1 MTWAVVPAAGR
12 GTRFGAETPKQ
23 YLMLAGR
30 PVIEH
35 SLRAVLDHDDVDGVV
50 VALAADDHDWPGWR
64 DIGGKPVITCIGG
77 GERADSVLAGLQ
89 ALPAS
94 VSDDQWVLV
103 HDAARPCLRRQDLAR
118 LLAVGQGDPV
128 GALLAAPVRDTLKRA
143 DQAGRSA
150 ATEPREWL
158 WRALTP
164 QLFRRGGL
172 TRALL
177 AALGA
182 GLRVT
187 DEAMAM
193 ERIGLKPCLVEG
205 SEDNLKITTP
215 ADLALAEFLLARGL
229 HQA

>member
-12 GTRFGAETPKQ
+12 GSRFGGETPKQ
-23 YLMLAGR
+23 YLTLAGR
-30 PVIEH
+30 PLIEH
-35 SLRAVLDHDDVDGVV
+35 SLLAVLSHDDVDGVV
-50 VALAADDHDWPGWR
+50 VALAADDPWWPGWR
-64 DIGGKPVITCIGG
+64 ELGGKPVIACVGG

-89 ALPAS
+89 ALPAT
-94 VSDDQWVLV
+94 VNDDQWVLV
-103 HDAARPCLRRQDLAR
+103 HDAARPCLRPRDLAR
-118 LLAVGQGDPV
+118 LISVGQADPV

-143 DQAGRSA
+143 DATGHSQ

-177 AALGA
+177 AALRA
-182 GLRVT
+182 GVKVT

-193 ERIGLKPCLVEG
+193 ERLGLKPCLVEG
-205 SEDNLKITTP
+205 SEDNLKVTTP
-215 ADLALAEFLLARGL
+215 ADLALAEFILSQK
-229 HQA
+229 QAA